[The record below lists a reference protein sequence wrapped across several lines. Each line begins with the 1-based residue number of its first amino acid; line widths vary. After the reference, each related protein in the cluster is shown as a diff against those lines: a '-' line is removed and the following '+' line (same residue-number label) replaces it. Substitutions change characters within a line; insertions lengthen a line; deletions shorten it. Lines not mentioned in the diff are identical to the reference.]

1 MHANSPTDAPKP
13 PAPRRLAWLRG
24 SHRHTAFSAALL
36 LMAST
41 FLSRVIGL
49 VREKIIAF
57 YFGAGAQT
65 DAYRAAFQL
74 PEMITYFLVGGVA
87 SISII
92 TLLSHYREQGKKA
105 EADDAVSVIL
115 STVLFVLAAAVLLAE
130 FFAPHYTRIF
140 FPGFDAPTSALCTHM
155 TRILLPAQ
163 LFFFAGGVLAAVQMV
178 HKQFTYQALAP
189 LLYNIGIIAGAVLL
203 AHRFGVSSLALGAL
217 AGASIGWFL
226 LNALG
231 AHRTGLR
238 LHFLPRWS
246 HPALREWLRLSIPL
260 MIGVS
265 LVTADTWILSYFA
278 SHARGEIARLSYAKR
293 LFSMPMAMLGQ
304 AAGAASLPFFASLAG
319 KGLLR
324 EFSLSVNRSI
334 TRIFAFAFLLSAWMV
349 ALARPAIDLV
359 LRGGS
364 FRAADVQTTALYF
377 AIFALSLA
385 LWSAQAIYAR
395 AFYAAGNTLTPMTAS
410 TLIAAASVPLY
421 GFFFHRWGGVG
432 LALASDLGITAQTL
446 ALALLLHMRG
456 LVCVR
461 ELEFAELARAF
472 IAACVAGA
480 AVVLLLRTL
489 PHILGFRGD
498 LLQLGM
504 GSIVWFALC
513 WGLLAVTGSALPQQL
528 LTRLRR
534 RNQPSSAA
542 ARA

>member
-1 MHANSPTDAPKP
+1 
-13 PAPRRLAWLRG
+13 
-24 SHRHTAFSAALL
+24 
-36 LMAST
+36 
-41 FLSRVIGL
+41 
-49 VREKIIAF
+49 
-57 YFGAGAQT
+57 
-65 DAYRAAFQL
+65 
-74 PEMITYFLVGGVA
+74 
-87 SISII
+87 
-92 TLLSHYREQGKKA
+92 
-105 EADDAVSVIL
+105 
-115 STVLFVLAAAVLLAE
+115 
-130 FFAPHYTRIF
+130 
-140 FPGFDAPTSALCTHM
+140 
-155 TRILLPAQ
+155 
-163 LFFFAGGVLAAVQMV
+163 
-178 HKQFTYQALAP
+178 
-189 LLYNIGIIAGAVLL
+189 
-203 AHRFGVSSLALGAL
+203 LGAL

-231 AHRTGLR
+231 AYRTGLR

-395 AFYAAGNTLTPMTAS
+395 AFYAAGNTLTPMTTS

-456 LVCVR
+456 LVRVR

-472 IAACVAGA
+472 VASSVAGA
-480 AVVLLLRTL
+480 VVVLLLRTL

-498 LLQLGM
+498 LLQLVM

>member
-1 MHANSPTDAPKP
+1 MDANPQTESTQPQ
-13 PAPRRLAWLRG
+13 PASSRLGWLRS
-24 SHRHTAFSAALL
+24 SHQHTVFSAALL

-92 TLLSHYREQGKKA
+92 TLLSHYREQGKNA

-115 STVLFVLAAAVLLAE
+115 STVLFVLTVAVVLAE
-130 FFAPHYTRIF
+130 FFAPQYTHIF
-140 FPGFDAPTSALCTHM
+140 FPGFDAPTAALCTHM

-189 LLYNIGIIAGAVLL
+189 LLYNVGIIAGAVLL

-238 LHFLPRWS
+238 LRFLPRWS

-324 EFSLSVNRSI
+324 EFSSAVNRSI
-334 TRIFAFAFLLSAWMV
+334 TRIFAFAFLLSAWMI
-349 ALARPAIDLV
+349 ALAHPAIDLV

-364 FRAADVQTTALYF
+364 FHAADVQTTALYF
-377 AIFALSLA
+377 ALFALSLA
-385 LWSAQAIYAR
+385 LWSAQALYAR
-395 AFYAAGNTLTPMTAS
+395 AFYAAGNTLTPMAAS

-432 LALASDLGITAQTL
+432 LALASGTGITAQTL
-446 ALALLLHMRG
+446 ALALLLNARG
-456 LVCVR
+456 LVRLR
-461 ELEFAELARAF
+461 ELEYAEMARAL
-472 IAACVAGA
+472 AAAGLAGA
-480 AVVLLLRTL
+480 GAVWMLRHL
-489 PHILGFRGD
+489 PTALGYRGD
-498 LLQLGM
+498 MLQLAA
-504 GSIVWFALC
+504 GSVLWFVLS
-513 WGLLAVTGSALPQQL
+513 WGLLAATGSTLPQQL
-528 LTRLRR
+528 LSRLRGR
-534 RNQPSSAA
+534 RAA
-542 ARA
+542 STPAQT

>member
-1 MHANSPTDAPKP
+1 MDTNPQIESTQPQ
-13 PAPRRLAWLRG
+13 PARSRFGWLRG

-41 FLSRVIGL
+41 FLSRIIGL

-92 TLLSHYREQGKKA
+92 TLLSHYREQGKDA

-115 STVLFVLAAAVLLAE
+115 STVLFVLTAAVVLAE
-130 FFAPHYTRIF
+130 FFAPQYTRIF
-140 FPGFDAPTSALCTHM
+140 FPGFDAPTAALCTHM

-203 AHRFGVSSLALGAL
+203 ARSFGVSSLALGAV
-217 AGASIGWFL
+217 AGASLGWFL
-226 LNALG
+226 LNAVG

-238 LHFLPRWS
+238 LRFLPHWS
-246 HPALREWLRLSIPL
+246 HPALREWLRLSVPL

-265 LVTADTWILSYFA
+265 LVTPDTWILSYFA

-293 LFSMPMAMLGQ
+293 LFSMPMAVLGQ

-324 EFSLSVNRSI
+324 EFSISVNRSI

-364 FRAADVQTTALYF
+364 FHAADAQTTALYF
-377 AIFALSLA
+377 AIFSVSLA

-395 AFYAAGNTLTPMTAS
+395 AFYAAGNTLTPMAAS

-421 GFFFHRWGGVG
+421 GFLFHRWGGVG
-432 LALASDLGITAQTL
+432 LALASDIGITAQTL
-446 ALALLLHMRG
+446 ALALLLNARG
-456 LVCVR
+456 LVRMR

-472 IAACVAGA
+472 VAACVAA
-480 AVVLLLRTL
+480 AGVVLLLRTL
-489 PHILGFRGD
+489 PHSAGFRGD
-498 LLQLGM
+498 LLQLAT
-504 GSIVWFALC
+504 GSFVWLVLC
-513 WGLLAVTGSALPQQL
+513 WCLLAVSGSA
-528 LTRLRR
+528 
-534 RNQPSSAA
+534 
-542 ARA
+542 

>member
-231 AHRTGLR
+231 AYRTGLR

-456 LVCVR
+456 LVRVR

-472 IAACVAGA
+472 VASSVAGA

-498 LLQLGM
+498 LLQLVM

-542 ARA
+542 AQA